1 MEGFTLVDGAVAL
14 LILVSAVLAYAR
26 GLVREV
32 LSILGWVAAAVGAFA
47 LAPVARP
54 WIAEIPVVGPMLSGS
69 CELTVIAAF
78 AAAFAVLLMVI
89 ALFTPLFSSLI
100 RNSALGGIDQAL
112 GFFFGALRGVLLVAV
127 ALLVY
132 QRAVPP
138 NTVPQIDQSR
148 SITIFAQV
156 NDAIIASLPEN
167 APQWIVDQYDGLT
180 AVCRGN
186 PT

>member
-14 LILVSAVLAYAR
+14 LILVSGILAYAR

-32 LSILGWVAAAVGAFA
+32 LAILGWVVAAVGAFA
-47 LAPVARP
+47 LAPVAQP
-54 WIAEIPVVGPMLSGS
+54 WISEIPYVGPMLAGS

-78 AAAFAVLLMVI
+78 ALAFAVLLMVV

-112 GFFFGALRGVLLVAV
+112 GFFFGVLRGVLLVAV

-132 QRAVPP
+132 QRALPA
-138 NTVPQIDQSR
+138 NTVPVVDQSY
-148 SITIFAQV
+148 SVGVFSQIT
-156 NDAIIASLPEN
+156 DAVVTALPEN
-167 APQWIVDQYDGLT
+167 APEWIVAQYDALT
-180 AVCRGN
+180 ASCRPAN
-186 PT
+186 